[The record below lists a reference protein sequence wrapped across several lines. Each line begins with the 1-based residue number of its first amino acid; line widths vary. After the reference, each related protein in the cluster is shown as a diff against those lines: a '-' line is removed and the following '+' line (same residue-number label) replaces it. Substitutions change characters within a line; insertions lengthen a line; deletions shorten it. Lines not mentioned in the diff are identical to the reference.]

1 MNREE
6 AALKQTVKFT
16 RKDAREF
23 LMQTSGEFEEK
34 FAAEAVNRHM
44 PKLRHSF
51 RMPELRC
58 GKKRIPRR
66 APIEI
71 FDKFKPFFIKPL
83 PFGFVFIFGTMVFAC
98 RESFLSFKSFPC
110 RPLTSIL
117 CHIPCPCRSLRRR
130 HLFFSEAE
138 PGSFG
143 FIYSVGFFCKFP
155 AASSLQTPTI
165 SPISQSS
172 TSHMR
177 TSTSSETYLSR
188 RRFVIV
194 FGASFVARR
203 RSALLIF
210 LSTSSF
216 QSLL

>member
-1 MNREE
+1 M
-6 AALKQTVKFT
+6 
-16 RKDAREF
+16 
-23 LMQTSGEFEEK
+23 
-34 FAAEAVNRHM
+34 
-44 PKLRHSF
+44 
-51 RMPELRC
+51 
-58 GKKRIPRR
+58 
-66 APIEI
+66 
-71 FDKFKPFFIKPL
+71 

-117 CHIPCPCRSLRRR
+117 CHIPRPCRSLRRR

-138 PGSFG
+138 PGSCS
-143 FIYSVGFFCKFP
+143 FIYSVGFFCKLP

-203 RSALLIF
+203 RSALLSKVCYSLCSRQHPFALLFYSFCFRFIF
-210 LSTSSF
+210 AGFSAF
-216 QSLL
+216 VHFRIGSLLFNRTELPDSTAFRTAKGFRVRSKASLLPALSQADAHFLRILLRAAAQPHR